1 MKGKNPYYFG
11 GQDEVSIANV
21 LGWFE
26 KQIEGISI
34 SDVKETLYLSQIE
47 DSGLWEML
55 PQGTCSL
62 LVQPILQVQHSS
74 DDEIQKVEG
83 FVLLASSMGYACS
96 DKDRAWIGALTNK
109 IRGLFFKMQLYGL
122 IFADTIV
129 AGISFVGTNCCVGIH
144 IRFE

>member
-1 MKGKNPYYFG
+1 
-11 GQDEVSIANV
+11 
-21 LGWFE
+21 
-26 KQIEGISI
+26 
-34 SDVKETLYLSQIE
+34 
-47 DSGLWEML
+47 ML

-74 DDEIQKVEG
+74 DDEIQKVKG

-109 IRGLFFKMQLYGL
+109 IRG
-122 IFADTIV
+122 
-129 AGISFVGTNCCVGIH
+129 ISFVGTNCCVGIH